1 MSQPKNLFF
10 SALLLF
16 VVLLVS
22 KVYSFDPNTV
32 DPNTKATWCNDQTTT
47 CTNIC
52 NDNGS
57 GGVSINYCKADT
69 LEYSCVCAN
78 GITPNSTEYTQ
89 TIPYFMCIADQ
100 ETCTKNCGPAA
111 QDCVNGCQ
119 KNCTATYV
127 RPPKEPPT
135 TVGDN
140 GKTPDNSAA
149 SPTSTPKNPN
159 TLLNSAAFMIS
170 PIQGSFLLLF
180 TLVITFLGRVN
191 SA

>member
-16 VVLLVS
+16 VVLLVTR
-22 KVYSFDPNTV
+22 VYSFDPAQV
-32 DPNTKATWCNDQTTT
+32 DPKTKATWCNDQMAT

-52 NDNGS
+52 NDSGS
-57 GGVSINYCKADT
+57 GGVRTNFCKADT
-69 LEYSCVCAN
+69 LEYSCICSN
-78 GITPNSTEYTQ
+78 GLTPNSTEYTQ

-100 ETCTKNCGPAA
+100 ETCTKGCGPAA

-119 KNCTATYV
+119 KNCTATV
-127 RPPKEPPT
+127 IKPANGPPT

-140 GKTPDNSAA
+140 GKIPDNSA
-149 SPTSTPKNPN
+149 STNKPKNPN
-159 TLLNSAAFMIS
+159 TLLNSASFMIP
-170 PIQGSFLLLF
+170 PIQGSFWLLF
-180 TLVITFLGRVN
+180 TLVITVLSRVN